1 MAFPGHPLHLVIVDS
16 SGLRVKSVCHSLVKN
31 AGCIDRRAV
40 RKMSSLGKV
49 KTHEHV
55 ARLQHSHLHSKVGLG
70 TGMRLNIGI
79 LSSVELAEP
88 VDGELLY
95 LVHHLA
101 SSVVALARIAL
112 RIFVRADR
120 THCLEHLVRDIVFR
134 RNKFQSLRL
143 SLLFL
148 SDQIKKLYIL
158 FHKLQVNVYKINPD
172 KADIDYKY
180 SNFRIILL

>member
-1 MAFPGHPLHLVIVDS
+1 
-16 SGLRVKSVCHSLVKN
+16 
-31 AGCIDRRAV
+31 
-40 RKMSSLGKV
+40 
-49 KTHEHV
+49 
-55 ARLQHSHLHSKVGLG
+55 
-70 TGMRLNIGI
+70 MRLDIGI
-79 LSSVELAEP
+79 LSAIEFAESVNSK
-88 VDGELLY
+88 LLY
-95 LVHHLA
+95 LINHLTA
-101 SSVVALARIAL
+101 TIIALSRIAL